1 MTLQVTA
8 SLRDL
13 SGGPKWRGHFDGV
26 RPDGILHGW
35 AFLAADPTA
44 PVELDLYIYDVHLAS
59 TRTDVSRT
67 DIDRILDLSYPAHT
81 GFWFTLND
89 VRPEGALDLLRKFG
103 RTLPKANLRDDLRIC
118 IAGTQHRLPGA
129 PSHAQH
135 SLNLEPHLPALVQA
149 AVTRLQDSP
158 AGDQIPIRDQEILLA
173 ANPLF
178 SAEWYDRTHGEV
190 ALSGIDPVEH
200 FVRLSSVLER
210 APGPWF
216 DTAGYLAALP
226 AGQAPALPPVLHYA
240 IHGHDSWWPG
250 QGRFREPS
258 GEETGNRDYAVLIH
272 LYHLDTVPDL
282 QLLIRSFP
290 ETVDIFITVP
300 EGSPAH
306 DPKAIA
312 RLFPR
317 ATQIMTVPNQGQDVA
332 AFLETVRRLKG
343 RGYRFFC
350 KLHSKKGNKYP
361 ETWRRVMF
369 DALAATPDRVAQ
381 TVELFRSNPRVLMA
395 GPEQFWLNG
404 ADFDLG
410 SGPRLR
416 EFAADL
422 GLGALTEDWGFFA
435 GTCFWI
441 DAELARLIAETSPM
455 TAFDEVEVSRDG
467 QTAHAVERLF
477 SLVCMAVGGQVA
489 LIDGC
494 DWTLAPTM
502 SDRKTPGLRLPAGE
516 RPWLF
521 LSRHLREM
529 GAPKI
534 VPGTALQP
542 KRIDPDDLFAE
553 ADVALHGA
561 IDVMVC
567 CWNGGPELLQRG
579 LGNLGRQLEL
589 LGLTWGMLVSS
600 PAVQNEF
607 QAASCRN
614 VVMDTLHLRFPPS
627 HPDVRMPSGAGLPD
641 PVALLLLRSDHLF
654 RKTDLPEG
662 EDLRTALASIG
673 ELYAYWRGILTR
685 HKVKMFLIW
694 GNTAPKSRLFI
705 HLCTELG
712 IEYQIIERG
721 HFPGTLSIDPMG
733 QFGTG
738 APPRLVSHA
747 GATAPT
753 GPDPEARF
761 QEIRA
766 WYDAQKDHAAYAQ
779 FQKRGTRDLEIIA
792 RARAQNRPVILVIGG
807 NDQGGGVVTADPD
820 PLRVNWFGSSDQAFA
835 TIRGLVASKFPDAL
849 LVLRPHPSQ
858 AAQSADFVLVARETA
873 LDDLIDAADLCITI
887 GSTSRA
893 ICLLKDKPLLSLGLT
908 ELDGLD
914 LGVSVPDATHLL
926 AAIRRHVWS
935 DFAEPY
941 PGKANRRVIADMF
954 DHHLVGIDASVPTR
968 HRIEDLA
975 QLLAG
980 RIQRIKTG
988 FLQDHAGHEDRI
1000 SQAMFE
1006 DVRDRGRAIF
1016 PVDRLRFAGR
1026 PRPPISVVLPIYGD
1040 YEGTRICFD
1049 QLARHQAENG
1059 YRVITVWDR
1068 GPDTRLRD
1076 LCLEYAEK
1084 AGFTYLENRE
1094 NVGFSG
1100 TVNSGILHAG
1110 RDDII
1115 LLNSDTVPCGDW
1127 ALRLQDAAYAHPK
1140 IASVVPFSNNATIYN
1155 VPYLNG
1161 MRLPAENPVAWAE
1174 TLDTRARSV
1183 QPFAVEMPVSHGYCT
1198 FVKRS
1203 MYDRLGLYDEVK
1215 FGIGQSEDNEFS
1227 LRARMAGFF
1236 CVCPTNVVMAHAGST
1251 SFGDEVGKWL
1261 ENGRAMLRKEFSHY
1275 FAEIGHFLKLGDPL
1289 DRFRRQIVDYAE
1301 PPTEADAAKSETT
1314 P

>member
-1 MTLQVTA
+1 MTA
-8 SLRDL
+8 SLEGL

-26 RPDGILHGW
+26 RADGILHGW
-35 AFLAADPTA
+35 AFLAADPAA
-44 PVELDLYIYDVHLAS
+44 PVELDLYIHDVHLAS

-67 DIDRILDLSYPAHT
+67 DIDRILAPSGPLRT

-89 VRPEGALDLLRKFG
+89 FRREGALDLLRKFG
-103 RTLPKANLRDDLRIC
+103 HILPKVNLRDDLRIC

-129 PSHAQH
+129 HSHEQH
-135 SLNLEPHLPALVQA
+135 SLNLEPHLPALLQA
-149 AVTRLQDSP
+149 AVTHLQDGLT
-158 AGDQIPIRDQEILLA
+158 GDQISIRDQEILLA

-226 AGQAPALPPVLHYA
+226 AGQKPALPPVLHYA

-258 GEETGNRDYAVLIH
+258 DEETGHRDYAVLIH

-300 EGSPAH
+300 EGSAAH
-306 DPKAIA
+306 DPKVMAL
-312 RLFPR
+312 LFPR

-350 KLHSKKGNKYP
+350 KLHSKKGNTYP

-369 DALAATPDRVAQ
+369 DALAATPARVAQ
-381 TVELFRSNPRVLMA
+381 TVELFRTNPRVLMA

-404 ADFDLG
+404 SDFDLG
-410 SGPRLR
+410 GGQRLR
-416 EFAADL
+416 AFATDL
-422 GLGALTEDWGFFA
+422 GLGVLTHDWGFFA

-441 DAELARLIAETSPM
+441 DAELAGLISEKVPM
-455 TAFDEVEVSRDG
+455 TAFDEVKAPNDVQASR
-467 QTAHAVERLF
+467 AVERLF
-477 SLVCMAVGGQVA
+477 GLVCMAVGGQVA
-489 LIDGC
+489 LSDGY
-494 DWTLAPTM
+494 DWTSAPKL
-502 SDRKTPGLRLPAGE
+502 SNRKAPGLRLPVGE
-516 RPWLF
+516 QPWQF
-521 LSRHLREM
+521 LSRRVREM
-529 GAPKI
+529 QAPKI
-534 VPGTALQP
+534 VPRTALQP
-542 KRIDPDDLFAE
+542 KQSDPDDLFAE

-567 CWNGGPELLQRG
+567 CWNGRPELLQRG
-579 LGNLGRQLEL
+579 LGDLGRQLEQ

-600 PAVQNEF
+600 SDVQHEF

-627 HPDVRMPSGAGLPD
+627 HPDVRMFSGADLPD
-641 PVALLLLRSDHLF
+641 PIALSLLRSEHLF

-662 EDLRTALASIG
+662 KELRAALADIAD
-673 ELYAYWRGILTR
+673 LHAYWRGILTR

-738 APPRLVSHA
+738 VLPRLVSHA
-747 GATAPT
+747 SATAPVRQ
-753 GPDPEARF
+753 DPEARF

-766 WYDAQKDHAAYAQ
+766 WYDAQQDHAAYAQ
-779 FQKRGTRDLEIIA
+779 FQKRGTRDLDIMA
-792 RARAQNRPVILVIGG
+792 RARAQKRPVILVIGG
-807 NDQGGGVVTADPD
+807 NDQGGGVVTPDPD
-820 PLRVNWFGSSDQAFA
+820 PLRVNWFGSSDEAFA
-835 TIRGLVASKFPDAL
+835 IIRGLVSAKFPDAL

-858 AAQSADFVLVARETA
+858 AAQSIDFVLVARETA
-873 LDDLIDAADLCITI
+873 LDDLIDAADLCITV

-941 PGKANRRVIADMF
+941 PGNANRRVIADMF
-954 DHHLVGIDASVPTR
+954 DHHLVGINASVPTR
-968 HRIEDLA
+968 HRIQDLA

-980 RIQRIKTG
+980 RIQRMKTG
-988 FLQDHAGHEDRI
+988 FLQDHEGREDQI

-1049 QLARHQAENG
+1049 QLVRYQAENG

-1084 AGFTYLENRE
+1084 AGFTYLENSE

>member
-1 MTLQVTA
+1 MTPQVTA
-8 SLRDL
+8 SLKGL

-26 RPDGILHGW
+26 RANGILHGW
-35 AFLAADPTA
+35 AFLAADPAA
-44 PVELDLYIYDVHLAS
+44 PVELDLYIHDVHLAS

-67 DIDRILDLSYPAHT
+67 DIDRILDVSGPLRT

-103 RTLPKANLRDDLRIC
+103 RILPKVNLRDDLRIC

-129 PSHAQH
+129 RSHEQH
-135 SLNLEPHLPALVQA
+135 SLNLEPHLPALLQA
-149 AVTRLQDSP
+149 AVMHLQDGLT
-158 AGDQIPIRDQEILLA
+158 GDQISIRDQEILLA

-190 ALSGIDPVEH
+190 AMTGLDPVEH

-216 DTAGYLAALP
+216 DTTGYLAALP
-226 AGQAPALPPVLHYA
+226 AGQIPALPPVLHYA
-240 IHGHDSWWPG
+240 MHGHDSWWPG
-250 QGRFREPS
+250 KGRFREPS
-258 GEETGNRDYAVLIH
+258 GEETDDRDYAVLIH

-306 DPKAIA
+306 DPNAMA
-312 RLFPR
+312 LLFPR

-369 DALAATPDRVAQ
+369 DALAATPSRVAQ
-381 TVELFRSNPRVLMA
+381 TVELFRTNPRVLMA
-395 GPEQFWLNG
+395 GPEQFWLDG
-404 ADFDLG
+404 SDFDLG
-410 SGPRLR
+410 SGQRLR
-416 EFAADL
+416 AFATDL
-422 GLGALTEDWGFFA
+422 GFGGNLLAQDWGFFA

-441 DAELARLIAETSPM
+441 DAELASLISDAAPQA
-455 TAFDEVEVSRDG
+455 AFTEIEVERNG

-477 SLVCMAVGGQVA
+477 SLVATSLGGQCA
-489 LIDGC
+489 LLNGI
-494 DWTLAPTM
+494 DWTAAPVILAQKEP
-502 SDRKTPGLRLPAGE
+502 KGLRMRPGE
-516 RPWLF
+516 DASRF
-521 LSRHLREM
+521 LTRILRDLA
-529 GAPKI
+529 APKT
-534 VPGTALQP
+534 VNGTAAV
-542 KRIDPDDLFAE
+542 IHTE
-553 ADVALHGA
+553 AQSHEIFGDVDIALHGT
-561 IDVMVC
+561 IDVIAS
-567 CWNGGPELLQRG
+567 CWMSHREPMHDG
-579 LGNLGRQLEL
+579 LANLHDALARA
-589 LGLTWGMLVSS
+589 GLTSAMVL
-600 PAVQNEF
+600 
-607 QAASCRN
+607 
-614 VVMDTLHLRFPPS
+614 
-627 HPDVRMPSGAGLPD
+627 SGRG
-641 PVALLLLRSDHLF
+641 PVDALRSRSCDAVLWDGPMLTLPANLDKNSPLQPCKSLPHDVAIRILKSECLF
-654 RKTDLPEG
+654 RGINLPENS
-662 EDLRTALASIG
+662 ELDEALARLDTIQSH
-673 ELYAYWRGILTR
+673 WRAALTR

-738 APPRLVSHA
+738 VLPRLVSHA
-747 GATAPT
+747 GATAPV

-766 WYDAQKDHAAYAQ
+766 WYDAQQDHAAYAQ
-779 FQKRGTRDLEIIA
+779 FQKRGTRDLDIMA
-792 RARAQNRPVILVIGG
+792 RARAQKRPVILVIGG
-807 NDQGGGVVTADPD
+807 NDQGGGVVMSDPD
-820 PLRVNWFGSSDQAFA
+820 PLRVNWFGSSDKAFA
-835 TIRGLVASKFPDAL
+835 IIRGLVSAKFPDAL

-858 AAQSADFVLVARETA
+858 AAQSTDFVLVARETA

-887 GSTSRA
+887 ATTASA
-893 ICLLKDKPLLSLGLT
+893 ICLLKDKPLLTLGLS
-908 ELDGLD
+908 ELNGRNVGIAVTDE
-914 LGVSVPDATHLL
+914 THLL
-926 AAIRRHVWS
+926 AALRQIIWS
-935 DFAEPY
+935 QPVAAY
-941 PGKANRRVIADMF
+941 PDQANRKFIMDLF
-954 DHHLVGIDASVPTR
+954 EHHLVGIDASVPTR

-975 QLLAG
+975 ELLAG
-980 RIQRIKTG
+980 RVQRMKTG
-988 FLQDHAGHEDRI
+988 FLHEYAGREDQI

-1110 RDDII
+1110 HDDII
-1115 LLNSDTVPCGDW
+1115 LLNSDTIPCGDW

-1140 IASVVPFSNNATIYN
+1140 VAAVVPFTNNATIYS
-1155 VPYLNG
+1155 VPFPDG
-1161 MRLPAENPVAWAE
+1161 ESLPQEPINWVAEIDRSAQCVPPV
-1174 TLDTRARSV
+1174 V
-1183 QPFAVEMPVSHGYCT
+1183 IEMPVAHGFCT
-1198 FVKRS
+1198 YVRRS
-1203 MYDRLGLYDEVK
+1203 AFNRIGVYDEVG
-1215 FGIGQSEDNEFS
+1215 FGIGQGEDNDFS
-1227 LRARMAGFF
+1227 MRLRAAGLF
-1236 CVCPTNVVMAHAGST
+1236 VVVAPGIFVGHAGST
-1251 SFGDEVGKWL
+1251 SFGDEVLSWKL
-1261 ENGRAMLRKEFSHY
+1261 AGRSVMNARYPRYMDEVRMFAGSDPLRKYRDNLVFPSM
-1275 FAEIGHFLKLGDPL
+1275 A
-1289 DRFRRQIVDYAE
+1289 
-1301 PPTEADAAKSETT
+1301 
-1314 P
+1314 